1 MNNLDTVWVLVSA
14 ILVFFMHA
22 GFALLESGFGRKKN
36 TVNILAKNVLNVALA
51 SLAFYF
57 IGFGLMFGEGG
68 LMGTTG
74 FFPSFD
80 GTDIVGTP
88 DNLPVTA
95 FFFFQ
100 MVFAATAATIVSGAV
115 AERIKLNAF
124 MIFAFI
130 LVLTVYPIVGHWVW
144 GGGFLATE
152 GFHDFAGSTVVHSV
166 GGWAALTG
174 IIILGPRIGK
184 YTKAGKARAIPG
196 HSMPLATLGMFI
208 LWLGW
213 FGFNPGSQLNADG
226 GEIAR
231 IALSTN
237 MAAAAGGVTA
247 CIVAWMVLKAPDLSM
262 IINGVLAG
270 LVAVT
275 AGCSVVSPLGAII
288 IGGLAGILVVGAVI
302 NLDRLRLDD
311 PVGAVSVH
319 LVGGVFGTLMVG
331 FFSTNAD
338 VGLGLFYGGDL
349 SLLGTQLLGVGA
361 VGGFTVVT
369 TGILWFALKKTIG
382 IRVDAEEEYIG
393 LDIAEHKMEAY
404 PSDAIPGRGPSSSSH
419 NADALSAAMV
429 AVATPET

>member
-1 MNNLDTVWVLVSA
+1 MNNLDTVWVLLSA
-14 ILVFFMHA
+14 FLVFFMHA

-68 LMGTTG
+68 LFGTSG

-80 GTDIVGTP
+80 GTDLVRTP

-115 AERIKLNAF
+115 AERIKLSAF

-174 IIILGPRIGK
+174 VIILGPRIGK
-184 YTKAGKARAIPG
+184 YTKEGKARAIPG

-247 CIVAWMVLKAPDLSM
+247 CIVAWRVLKAPDLSM
-262 IINGVLAG
+262 IINGILAG

-275 AGCSVVSPLGAII
+275 AGCSVVDPLGAII
-288 IGGLAGILVVGAVI
+288 IGGVAGVLVVGAVI

-382 IRVDAEEEYIG
+382 IRVDAEDEYLG

-404 PSDAIPGRGPSSSSH
+404 PSDAIPGRGPSASH
-419 NADALSAAMV
+419 NADALSAAMA
-429 AVATPET
+429 AVTTSEA

>member
-14 ILVFFMHA
+14 FLVFFMHA

-57 IGFGLMFGEGG
+57 VGFGLMFGQGDLVGG
-68 LMGTTG
+68 TG

-80 GTDIVGTP
+80 GTDVFNTP
-88 DNLPVTA
+88 ENLPATA
-95 FFFFQ
+95 LFFFQ

-115 AERIKLNAF
+115 AERIKLGAF
-124 MIFAFI
+124 MVFAFI
-130 LVLTVYPIVGHWVW
+130 LVLAVYPIVGHWVW
-144 GGGFLATE
+144 GGGFLAGD

-174 IIILGPRIGK
+174 VFFLGPRTGK
-184 YTKAGKARAIPG
+184 YTKDGKARAIPG
-196 HSMPLATLGMFI
+196 HSMPLAAAGMFI

-247 CIVAWMVLKAPDLSM
+247 CITAWMVLKAPDLSM
-262 IINGVLAG
+262 IINGILAG
-270 LVAVT
+270 LVAIT
-275 AGCSVVSPLGAII
+275 AGCSVIDPLGSIIVGAI
-288 IGGLAGILVVGAVI
+288 AGVLVVFAVLAI
-302 NLDRLRLDD
+302 DRVKLDD
-311 PVGAVSVH
+311 PVGAISVH
-319 LVGGVFGTLMVG
+319 LVGGVFGTIMVG

-338 VGLGLFYGGDL
+338 VGLGLFHGGGADL
-349 SLLGTQLLGVGA
+349 LLAQLEGVAA
-361 VGGFTVVT
+361 VGGFTVLT
-369 TGILWFALKKTIG
+369 TAVIWFALKKTVG
-382 IRVDAEEEYIG
+382 IRVHAEDEYIG

-404 PSDAIPGRGPSSSSH
+404 PSDAIPGRGPAATH
-419 NADALSAAMV
+419 NQDALAASLV
-429 AVATPET
+429 AAAAPEA

>member
-1 MNNLDTVWVLVSA
+1 M
-14 ILVFFMHA
+14 
-22 GFALLESGFGRKKN
+22 
-36 TVNILAKNVLNVALA
+36 LNVALA

-68 LMGTTG
+68 LFGTSG

-80 GTDIVGTP
+80 GTDLVRTP

-115 AERIKLNAF
+115 AERIKLSAF

-174 IIILGPRIGK
+174 VIILGPRIGK
-184 YTKAGKARAIPG
+184 YTKEGKARAIPG

-247 CIVAWMVLKAPDLSM
+247 CIVAWRVLKAPDLSM
-262 IINGVLAG
+262 IINGILAG

-275 AGCSVVSPLGAII
+275 AGCSVVDPLGAII
-288 IGGLAGILVVGAVI
+288 IGGVAGVLVVGAVI

-382 IRVDAEEEYIG
+382 IRVDAEDEYLG

-404 PSDAIPGRGPSSSSH
+404 PSDAIPGRGPSASH
-419 NADALSAAMV
+419 NADALSAAMA
-429 AVATPET
+429 AVTTSEA

>member
-14 ILVFFMHA
+14 FLVFFMHA

-36 TVNILAKNVLNVALA
+36 TVNILSKNVLNVALG

-57 IGFGLMFGEGG
+57 LGFGLMFGHGDIA
-68 LMGTTG
+68 GTSG
-74 FFPSFD
+74 FFPNFD
-80 GTDIVGTP
+80 GSDAVTTP
-88 DNLPVTA
+88 GNLPVTA

-115 AERIKLNAF
+115 AERIKLSAY
-124 MIFAFI
+124 MIFAFV
-130 LVLTVYPIVGHWVW
+130 LVLTVYPVVGHWVW
-144 GGGFLATE
+144 GGGFLQTM

-174 IIILGPRIGK
+174 IIILGPRTGK
-184 YTKAGKARAIPG
+184 YTKDGKARAIPG

-226 GEIAR
+226 TAIAH
-231 IALSTN
+231 IALPTN
-237 MAAAAGGVTA
+237 MAAAAGALTA
-247 CIVAWMVLKAPDLSM
+247 CFTAWAVLKAPDLSM
-262 IINGVLAG
+262 IINGILAG

-288 IGGLAGILVVGAVI
+288 IGGAAGVLVVVAVLGI
-302 NLDRLRLDD
+302 DRLRLDD

-331 FFSTNAD
+331 LFSTNPD
-338 VGLGLFYGGDL
+338 VGLGLFYGGGL
-349 SLLGTQLLGVGA
+349 KLFLTQLTGVGVVGAFTIGSTA
-361 VGGFTVVT
+361 V
-369 TGILWFALKKTIG
+369 LWFALKKTIG
-382 IRVDAEEEYIG
+382 IRVNAEDEYIG
-393 LDIAEHKMEAY
+393 LDISEHKMEAY
-404 PSDAIPGRGPSSSSH
+404 PSDSIPGRGPVAAH
-419 NADALSAAMV
+419 NADLLGAAMV
-429 AVATPET
+429 TAATQES